1 MTLPLSA
8 LASLATQIACP
19 VSQGQRLIVLAPHQ
33 AAPLV
38 ERIAALIPDCT
49 PIWENPDGLY
59 RHMLEGNGRDEA
71 ASLERQILDM
81 ANAMADGAA
90 RLRILAPRPDILA
103 GVDPSVLAQVHAR
116 LAATTALAE
125 AMLQERTVQDAAI
138 PYPTRAWAAQIWPGR
153 APEDSVAALQ
163 ASLIA
168 ALRLDK
174 QDPVAAWRDRLAAL
188 TRNAALLNARDL
200 YGLRLTGGG
209 TDLYLELA
217 AGASWT
223 DGQNAG
229 GVETLPREAL
239 SVDISPGSARG
250 QVCASRPIAL
260 AGERVE
266 GLRLTF
272 ENGAI
277 QAVEAKRGQAAFEGL
292 LGLGTAPCR
301 VLGLSLLDR
310 PDPPVRPGEGFCN
323 PLLDAA
329 TAHALV
335 LCSGGD
341 EPAPLRVEVFVDPAG
356 LTVEGIDRTGAT
368 HVLAPNRSSPA

>member
-19 VSQGQRLIVLAPHQ
+19 LAPGQRLIVLAPHQ

-38 ERIAALIPDCT
+38 EKIAALIPDCT
-49 PIWENPDGLY
+49 LIWEDPDGLY
-59 RHMLEGNGRDEA
+59 RQMLEGDGRDET
-71 ASLERQILDM
+71 SRLERQILDM

-116 LAATTALAE
+116 LGAATTLAE
-125 AMLQERTVQDAAI
+125 AMLHGLTVQDGAI
-138 PYPTRAWAAQIWPGR
+138 PYPTMAWAAQIWPGR

-168 ALRLDK
+168 ALRLDR

-200 YGLRLTGGG
+200 SGLRLNGCG
-209 TDLYLELA
+209 TDLSLDLNV
-217 AGASWT
+217 GASWT

-229 GVETLPREAL
+229 GVEALPREAL

-250 QVCASRPIAL
+250 QVYAARPIAL

-277 QAVEAKRGQAAFEGL
+277 QAVEATQGQAAFVGL

-310 PDPPVRPGEGFCN
+310 PDPPARPGEGFCN

-329 TAHALV
+329 TAHGLV

-341 EPAPLRVEVFVDPAG
+341 EPAPLRVEVFFDTAG
-356 LTVEGIDRTGAT
+356 LTVEGIDRAGAT

>member
-19 VSQGQRLIVLAPHQ
+19 VVPGQRLIVLAPHQ

-38 ERIAALIPDCT
+38 EKIAALIPDCT
-49 PIWENPDGLY
+49 PVWEDPDGLY
-59 RHMLEGNGRDEA
+59 RGMLGGGGRDVA
-71 ASLERQILDM
+71 ATLERQILDM

-103 GVDPSVLAQVHAR
+103 EVYPSVLARVHAR
-116 LAATTALAE
+116 LAAATTLAE
-125 AMLQERTVQDAAI
+125 TMLDGRTVQDAAI

-153 APEDSVAALQ
+153 APEESVAALQ

-168 ALRLDK
+168 ALRLDR

-200 YGLRLTGGG
+200 YGLRLNGRG
-209 TDLYLELA
+209 TDLSLDLDV
-217 AGASWT
+217 GASWA

-229 GVETLPREAL
+229 GVEALPREAL
-239 SVDISPGSARG
+239 SVDVSPGSARG
-250 QVCASRPIAL
+250 QVYANRPLLL

-266 GLRLTF
+266 DLRLTF

-277 QAVEAKRGQAAFEGL
+277 QAVEATRGQAAFEGL
-292 LGLGTAPCR
+292 LGLGTAPCK

-310 PDPPVRPGEGFCN
+310 PDPPARPSEGFCN

-329 TAHALV
+329 TAHGLV

-341 EPAPLRVEVFVDPAG
+341 EPAALRVEVFLDPAG

-368 HVLAPNRSSPA
+368 YVLAPNRSSPA